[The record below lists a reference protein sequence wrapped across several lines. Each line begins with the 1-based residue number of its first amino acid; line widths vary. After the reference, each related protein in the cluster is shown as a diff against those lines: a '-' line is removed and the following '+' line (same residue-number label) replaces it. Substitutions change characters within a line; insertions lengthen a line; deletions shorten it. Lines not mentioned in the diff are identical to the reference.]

1 MAESERVGREPGDEQ
16 SALVQFEALRGE
28 FQVVLDGQKGVME
41 RLDRVESRVE
51 ECYEDLKKYLMDGL
65 KKAYGD
71 LEQIDSRLEKVEGR
85 SC

>member
-1 MAESERVGREPGDEQ
+1 M
-16 SALVQFEALRGE
+16 
-28 FQVVLDGQKGVME
+28 VLDGQKGVMG

-71 LEQIDSRLEKVEGR
+71 LEKIDSRLEKVEGR